1 MPLRNGRTAR
11 IGLVF
16 VRQTSAPYVE
26 PFFNQVMIGL
36 EDGLSPVGGS
46 LLVRRVEDTS
56 DELSVYRQW
65 REHQV
70 VDGVVVKDLATEDP
84 RPQVLDDLDLPYA
97 MLTDVSQLDG
107 HPAVYTD
114 NAQTMLE
121 SVSYLIANGHR
132 QIARVTGPAELLH
145 TQIRT
150 KAFLD
155 GTASAYISTMVAVG
169 NYSEDSGR
177 RVTRELLTSVPR
189 PSAIVYDNDL
199 MAVGG
204 LSAAQALGIAVPEA
218 LSLLAW
224 DDSMACQL
232 TNPPLSALSHNVHEI
247 GTQLSYV
254 LMRLLGSGVATLE
267 PATQPVLVERGSTG
281 RLDASAQQIE
291 PAAATETG

>member
-1 MPLRNGRTAR
+1 MTAR

-16 VRQTSAPYVE
+16 ARRTSAPYVE
-26 PFFNQVMIGL
+26 PFFNQVMVGL
-36 EDGLSPVGGS
+36 EDGLSAAGGS

-56 DELSVYRQW
+56 DELRVYRQW
-65 REHQV
+65 KEHHV
-70 VDGVVVKDLATEDP
+70 VDGLVVKDLVAEDP
-84 RPQVLDDLDLPYA
+84 RPRVLKDLGLPYA
-97 MLTDVSQLDG
+97 MLTDVSRLDG
-107 HPAVYTD
+107 RPAVYTD

-121 SVSYLIANGHR
+121 AVSHLIENGHR
-132 QIARVTGPAELLH
+132 QIARVTGPPDLLH

-150 KAFLD
+150 RAFLA
-155 GTASAYISTMVAVG
+155 GTTSARVGTTVAVG
-169 NYSEDSGR
+169 DYSEDSGR

-204 LSAAQALGIAVPEA
+204 LAAAQALGIAVPEA

-232 TNPPLSALSHNVHEI
+232 TNPPLSALSHDVHEI
-247 GTQLSYV
+247 GMQLSFV
-254 LMRLLGSGVATLE
+254 LLRLLGSGVAEFE

-281 RLDASAQQIE
+281 RADASGQVE
-291 PAAATETG
+291 PASATGAG